1 MSGCRDTATLPREFG
16 VDVFIPHLVK
26 AHSPSYFCALP
37 LDPRMDSHMTISQRY
52 KKILEKIRGE

>member
-37 LDPRMDSHMTISQRY
+37 LDPRMDSHMTISH
-52 KKILEKIRGE
+52 